1 MLIKYPHQNRI
12 GKLLCKVCSLTRVL
26 FYTEAH
32 NFAGDEDLKKM
43 DGEALTL
50 GDVRTLCFLVV
61 GFLVATFFAWSD
73 ERNNFLMEDGG
84 DNNDS
89 DEEKRPIFSGSF

>member
-1 MLIKYPHQNRI
+1 MKG
-12 GKLLCKVCSLTRVL
+12 GKVCKVCSLTRVL

-32 NFAGDEDLKKM
+32 NFSWDEDLKKM

-61 GFLVATFFAWSD
+61 GFLVAAFFAWAD
-73 ERNNFLMEDGG
+73 ELNDFLMEDGG
-84 DNNDS
+84 DNNNS
-89 DEEKRPIFSGSF
+89 DKEKMSIFSGSF

>member
-1 MLIKYPHQNRI
+1 
-12 GKLLCKVCSLTRVL
+12 
-26 FYTEAH
+26 
-32 NFAGDEDLKKM
+32 M

-61 GFLVATFFAWSD
+61 GFLVAAFFVWAD
-73 ERNNFLMEDGG
+73 ELNYFLREDGG

-89 DEEKRPIFSGSF
+89 DKEKMSIFSGSF